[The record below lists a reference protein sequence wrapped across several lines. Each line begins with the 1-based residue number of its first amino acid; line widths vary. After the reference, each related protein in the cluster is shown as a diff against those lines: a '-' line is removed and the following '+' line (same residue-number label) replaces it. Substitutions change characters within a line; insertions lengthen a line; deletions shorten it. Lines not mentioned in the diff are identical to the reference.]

1 MHPYA
6 DSRNPLAPLD
16 ADVSLDQ
23 QILHALESKPSPAIP
38 ADFAARIAAQTSTI
52 PIATRPGPTRAPRY
66 GLIAA
71 WSSLIVLSIAIFLLS
86 PASLTLHAPAPL
98 LIIESVLILQ
108 LLALSLWLASPR
120 FPGRT

>member
-1 MHPYA
+1 MHSHP
-6 DSRNPLAPLD
+6 DPRSPLGSFD
-16 ADVSLDQ
+16 ADVTVDQ
-23 QILHALESKPSPAIP
+23 QILHALESKPNPAIP
-38 ADFAARIAAQTSTI
+38 ADFAARIAAKASTI
-52 PIATRPGPTRAPRY
+52 STPTRALSTRAPRY

-71 WSSLIVLSIAIFLLS
+71 WSSLIVLSVAIFFLS

-98 LIIESVLILQ
+98 LIIECVLILQ